1 MADYR
6 DPEHAAMARV
16 AQLEEENR
24 ALKAQVAAATET
36 ELAERRALN
45 SQRQRLVL
53 MMVGALTAFILTV
66 LILLQKD

>member
-24 ALKAQVAAATET
+24 ALKAQVAATANA
-36 ELAERRALN
+36 ELAERRVLN

-53 MMVGALTAFILTV
+53 MMVGALTAFILTILV
-66 LILLQKD
+66 LLQID